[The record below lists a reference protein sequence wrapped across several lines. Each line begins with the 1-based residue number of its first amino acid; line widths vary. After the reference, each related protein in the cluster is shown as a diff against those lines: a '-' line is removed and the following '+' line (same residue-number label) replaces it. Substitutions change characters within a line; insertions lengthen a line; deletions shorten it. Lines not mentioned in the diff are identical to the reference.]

1 MKDYKQSCCYCNRPV
16 DRREESE
23 GGDPY
28 GAQLPD
34 KTWTCSMGCYD
45 IMTGHLSVENITKA
59 LRNLDSD
66 EERDGVFDNF
76 CIYCGSNDNTCECWR
91 DE

>member
-1 MKDYKQSCCYCNRPV
+1 
-16 DRREESE
+16 
-23 GGDPY
+23 
-28 GAQLPD
+28 
-34 KTWTCSMGCYD
+34 MGCYD